1 MGPTLIAIQLP
12 ASESGYPKENEV
24 LFLTC
29 QKPPTCFVN
38 DDGTSRIVPVHKEIV
53 VAHTG
58 IAADGRKVIADA
70 IRAAVEHKYI
80 FDEDVPLEKF
90 LEDLSMLFQKYT
102 MKPGA
107 RPFGC
112 SILVCYIPQYASR
125 DSDDARPQF
134 FRIDPSGLV
143 QNVSES
149 IIVLGS
155 QAEAVKALLS
165 EEYRNNK
172 IKNAQDAV
180 KVASKL
186 MIPPKTSSSED
197 STWNYANCRFL
208 IGKFSASLGLQVT
221 PA

>member
-12 ASESGYPKENEV
+12 ASELGYPKENEV

-29 QKPPTCFVN
+29 QKAPTCFVN
-38 DDGTSRIVPVHKEIV
+38 DDGTSRIVQVHKEIV

-58 IAADGRKVIADA
+58 IAADGRKVVADA

-112 SILVCYIPQYASR
+112 SILVSYIPQYASR
-125 DSDDARPQF
+125 DSDGAGPQF

-155 QAEAVKALLS
+155 QAEAVTALLS

-180 KVASKL
+180 KVVSKL
-186 MIPPKTSSSED
+186 MMPPQTSSSED
-197 STWNYANCRFL
+197 STWNNANCRFL